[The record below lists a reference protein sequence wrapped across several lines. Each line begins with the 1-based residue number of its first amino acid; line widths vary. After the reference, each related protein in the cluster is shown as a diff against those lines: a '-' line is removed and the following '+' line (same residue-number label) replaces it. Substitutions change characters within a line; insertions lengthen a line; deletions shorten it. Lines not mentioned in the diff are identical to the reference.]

1 MAVGKG
7 PLTSQREGHPCL
19 LEALGEGDE
28 EGVCGQGGP
37 LTLSPWGRVLQIK
50 AHQYRITGCCLSP
63 YGRLLATV
71 CLGGALK
78 VRTRGLW
85 WCKRP

>member
-37 LTLSPWGRVLQIK
+37 LTLSPWGRVLQIDP
-50 AHQYRITGCCLSP
+50 S
-63 YGRLLATV
+63 
-71 CLGGALK
+71 
-78 VRTRGLW
+78 
-85 WCKRP
+85 